1 MNSEASEGGAGGILL
16 PEESAKSYLVSEMEL
31 EQLYFGADELLGGEK
46 ALERTNYERSRERHT
61 QVGWEH

>member
-1 MNSEASEGGAGGILL
+1 MNSEASEGGAGGIVAARRVGEVVLGIGDGAGTAVL
-16 PEESAKSYLVSEMEL
+16 
-31 EQLYFGADELLGGEK
+31 GADELLGGEK